1 MAAGMITDLE
11 AIIVQT
17 LNLPPRHIPVLALAE
32 TIGVRNIERAAKTML
47 LEDRGGDRRVA
58 KAAVVKSE
66 HHGLVRDWLLDDP
79 RGVVGRQ
86 RFRPPNGRASNQHG
100 TNRPRSYFTDHGVTF
115 AFR

>member
-1 MAAGMITDLE
+1 MPPGVIADLE
-11 AIIVQT
+11 AIIGQA
-17 LNLPPRHIPVLALAE
+17 LYLPPRHVPVLAIAE
-32 TIGVRNIERAAKTML
+32 PIGVRNIERTAKAML

-100 TNRPRSYFTDHGVTF
+100 TNRPRS
-115 AFR
+115 